1 LGKLSTKLSTES
13 GKIGTHKVS
22 IDTASAPGCINRI
35 QHVFIQN
42 HINWLILLVSVSRYQ
57 FVFW

>member
-42 HINWLILLVSVSRYQ
+42 HIN
-57 FVFW
+57 